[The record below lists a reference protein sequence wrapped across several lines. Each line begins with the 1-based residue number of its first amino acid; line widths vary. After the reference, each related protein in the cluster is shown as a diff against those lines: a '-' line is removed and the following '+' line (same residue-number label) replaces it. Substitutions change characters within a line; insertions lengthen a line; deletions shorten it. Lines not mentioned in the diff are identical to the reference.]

1 MSTINTT
8 SPGEQTLKRLRQ
20 KTDAISQSLHN
31 VILGQNDVVA
41 QVLMTVLSGGHG
53 LLIGVP
59 GLGKTLLVRCLA
71 RVLGLQ
77 TQRIQCTPD
86 LMPSDIL
93 GTEILDQKD
102 ATKPF
107 RFIKGPI
114 FSQLLMVDEINRANP
129 RTQSALLQAMEE
141 KTVSIAGETFELPTP
156 FHVLA
161 TQNPI
166 EHEGT
171 YPLPEAQLD
180 RFLMAIPMEIP
191 ATQDEKRIL
200 IDEPQQQENNL
211 KAIINPQEL
220 IAMQEAIRKM
230 AVGATLIDDILK
242 LLNRLRPQE
251 GAQSGAQQGKEH
263 DLLWGPGPRG
273 GQALLAAAKAKAAI
287 EGRLAP
293 AWDDVRACAFS
304 VLNHRIAPSFAA
316 QAQNI
321 TVKTIIEKALK

>member
-1 MSTINTT
+1 MS
-8 SPGEQTLKRLRQ
+8 SEQALKQLRQ
-20 KTDAISQSLHN
+20 KTDTIRQQLHN

-41 QVLMTVLSGGHG
+41 QVLITVLSGGHG

-141 KTVSIAGETFELPTP
+141 KTVSIAGETFDLPSP

-161 TQNPI
+161 TQNPL

-180 RFLMAIPMEIP
+180 RFLMAIPMDMPER
-191 ATQDEKRIL
+191 ADEKRIL
-200 IDEPQQQENNL
+200 IDEPQRQENSL
-211 KAIINPQEL
+211 KAVTNAQEL
-220 IAMQEAIRKM
+220 ITMQETIRTM
-230 AVGATLIDDILK
+230 AVGESLIDDIVDFLR
-242 LLNRLRPQE
+242 RLRPQPE
-251 GAQSGAQQGKEH
+251 QES
-263 DLLWGPGPRG
+263 DVLWGPGPRG
-273 GQALLAAAKAKAAI
+273 GQALLATAKAKAAM

-293 AWDDVRACAFS
+293 SWDDVQACTFS

-321 TVKTIIEKALK
+321 NEKTIIHKAMG